1 MRPYGGQAIGS
12 IRPKRIQMKDP
23 VRLYAESLAALNRGD
38 WMQARNLAATL
49 LAHAPQHAGVH
60 FVAGVASLQ
69 LQQMQPA
76 IDHLR
81 RAVAI
86 NPNRA
91 DYYTQLARAL
101 ATGRS
106 LREAIEAA
114 DRAMALLPDDA
125 MSLDTLGVVYT
136 QANAHAK
143 AIAVFR
149 RAVELMPARA
159 TFRFNLATS
168 LTFAGEMEAAE
179 REYEACI
186 GIEPRYWKAH
196 LALSQLRKQSESDN
210 HIVRLESL
218 LPQAADDT
226 DGLMY
231 LNLALA
237 KEREDLRQYA
247 RSFEHLTL
255 GKTVKRASRSY
266 DSARDEELFN
276 ALENAFASPEQV
288 TSGCQSREPIF
299 VIGMPRSG
307 TTLVERILS
316 SHSSVHSGGELQNFS
331 VCLKR
336 MSGSRTP
343 ILFDTDTISRSGRL
357 DWNRLGA
364 DYIGSTRPGTGHTPH
379 FIDKLPHNFLFAGY
393 IARALPNARIINLR
407 RDPIDTCLS
416 NFRQLFALTSP
427 FYDYSFDL
435 LDTGRYYLMYDRL
448 IKHWG
453 RVLPGRILDIQYED
467 IVESQE
473 LVSRRMIEF
482 CGLPWEDACLQFERN
497 QAPVAT
503 ASAVQV
509 REPIY
514 RTSIKRWKRYEAQL
528 EGLIELL
535 GGAASRD

>member
-1 MRPYGGQAIGS
+1 MTE
-12 IRPKRIQMKDP
+12 P
-23 VRLYAESLAALNRGD
+23 VRLYAQSIEALNRGD
-38 WMQARNLAATL
+38 WVQARNLAIAL
-49 LAHAPQHAGVH
+49 LTKVPQHAGVH

-69 LQQMQPA
+69 LQQLQPA

-86 NPNRA
+86 NPGRA
-91 DYYTQLARAL
+91 DYNTQLARAL

-106 LREAIEAA
+106 LREAMEAA
-114 DRAMALLPDDA
+114 DRAMSLLPDDA
-125 MSLDTLGVVYT
+125 MTLDTLGVVYT

-143 AIAVFR
+143 AVEVFR
-149 RAVELMPARA
+149 HAAELMPERA
-159 TFRFNLATS
+159 SYRFNLATS
-168 LTFAGEMEAAE
+168 LTFSGDLEAAE

-186 GIEPRYWKAH
+186 GIDPRYWKAH
-196 LALSQLRKQSESDN
+196 LALSQLSKQSESGN
-210 HIVRLESL
+210 HIQRLESL
-218 LPQAADDT
+218 LLQVGDDM

-237 KEREDLRQYA
+237 KEYEDLQQYA
-247 RSFEHLTL
+247 RSFEHLSL
-255 GKTVKRASRSY
+255 GKVSKRTSRGYS
-266 DSARDEELFN
+266 SARDEELFN
-276 ALENAFASPEQV
+276 ALEAAFPIPEAMA
-288 TSGCQSREPIF
+288 SGCPSSEPIF

-307 TTLVERILS
+307 TTLVERIIS
-316 SHSSVHSGGELQNFS
+316 SHTSVHSGGELQNFG

-336 MSGSRTP
+336 ASGSRTASM
-343 ILFDTDTISRSGRL
+343 FDLDTISRCRQL
-357 DWNRLGA
+357 DWDKLGA
-364 DYIGSTRPGTGHTPH
+364 SYIASTRPGTGHTPH

-407 RDPIDTCLS
+407 RNPIDTCLS

-448 IKHWG
+448 MKHWQE
-453 RVLPGRILDIQYED
+453 VLPGRILDIRYED

-473 LVSRRMIEF
+473 EASRNLIEF

-497 QAPVAT
+497 QSPVAT

-514 RTSIKRWKRYEAQL
+514 RTSMARWRRYEGQL
-528 EGLIELL
+528 GELIELL
-535 GGAASRD
+535 GDTATPG